1 METYLSRSQPG
12 ERAARE
18 RRARSAAE
26 ELTRENAPVRFRRAI
41 HVPDDETSFF
51 VFDAPSARV
60 ARLAAARAE
69 LDAIR
74 IVETV
79 SSREE
84 EK

>member
-1 METYLSRSQPG
+1 VETYLSRSEPG
-12 ERAARE
+12 ERATRE

-26 ELTRENAPVRFRRAI
+26 ELTRENTPVRFRRAI

-51 VFDAPSARV
+51 VFDAPSVRV
-60 ARLAAARAE
+60 ARLAAARAK

-74 IVETV
+74 IVEAV
-79 SSREE
+79 SSGEE